1 MLKQRL
7 NKAVTKVQ
15 TMDALLDMQ
24 KKLQKLGPIPN
35 GKDIYDY
42 AIKFFNIIVEFQDK
56 YAVDIETFSKTT
68 EDAEALAKHIKN
80 SGRDEYGWVRA
91 PRGESVTL
99 HNLYLGNIYGIW
111 TNTAACFKES
121 KDSDVQKIIQMQL
134 RGFIQSHREPMIKY
148 ISSVLGG
155 NKKPD
160 NFIVKAAVKKAER
173 Q

>member
-1 MLKQRL
+1 MLRKQL
-7 NKAVTKVQ
+7 TKAVTKVQ

-24 KKLQKLGPIPN
+24 KKLQKLGPVPN

-68 EDAEALAKHIKN
+68 EDAEALAKHIRD

-91 PRGESVTL
+91 QRGESVTL
-99 HNLYLGNIYGIW
+99 HNLYLGNRDGIW
-111 TNTAACFKES
+111 TNTAAAFKEN
-121 KDSDVQKIIQMQL
+121 KDTDVQKIIQMQL
-134 RGFIQSHREPMIKY
+134 RGFIQRHREPMIKY
-148 ISSVLGG
+148 ISNVLGN

-160 NFIVKAAVKKAER
+160 NFIVKAAVKRAAR
-173 Q
+173 